1 MSRECAHAACVLLYT
16 KPARPGKVKT
26 RLVGDR
32 AAGGL
37 TAAAAAELH
46 GAFLAD
52 VVDSLARGRFELR
65 LAWALEPGD
74 GDPGSGR
81 PGEFLG
87 IPGFRQRGKDLGE
100 RLFDG
105 LCRAARRSELV
116 AAVGSDHPELT
127 PATVED
133 GFRRLAAGA
142 DVVLGPTPDGGYY
155 LIGLSRAALRR
166 ELFDGIAWSTESVL
180 AETRSRCRELGLA
193 VELLPAGHDVD
204 VADDLRQL
212 ALRLAAAAETVA
224 PRTRALLAAWGR
236 LPVPR

>member
-1 MSRECAHAACVLLYT
+1 MSRDCTHAACALLYT

-26 RLVGDR
+26 RLIGDR

-37 TAAAAAELH
+37 TATAAAELH
-46 GAFLAD
+46 GAFLGD
-52 VVDSLARGRFELR
+52 VVESLARGRFELR

-74 GDPGSGR
+74 EDPGSGL
-81 PGEFLG
+81 PGAGHPGSGLPQEFLG
-87 IPGFRQRGKDLGE
+87 IPGFRQRGEDLGE

-116 AAVGSDHPELT
+116 AAVGSDHPELL

-155 LIGLSRAALRR
+155 LIDFVECARPSACP
-166 ELFDGIAWSTESVL
+166 
-180 AETRSRCRELGLA
+180 RSSSSSC
-193 VELLPAGHDVD
+193 
-204 VADDLRQL
+204 
-212 ALRLAAAAETVA
+212 
-224 PRTRALLAAWGR
+224 
-236 LPVPR
+236 